1 MRAERPPRVPGAN
14 RRAPLAKL
22 CEARNTSVS
31 DSGEMNPQPII
42 PAFADPLEQ
51 TAPEWA
57 WHHRTLLALQQ
68 KALHAQAEHEKA
80 AMSPVDKHA
89 LDPAESAQE
98 ESAHDVILAELHA
111 EADRL
116 REIDAALQ
124 RLRAGTYGVCEETG
138 QPISPARLRA
148 IPWTRY
154 SRAAAERHERAAT
167 ARR

>member
-1 MRAERPPRVPGAN
+1 M
-14 RRAPLAKL
+14 
-22 CEARNTSVS
+22 S
-31 DSGEMNPQPII
+31 DSGPMNPQRIA
-42 PAFADPLEQ
+42 PAFADPLDH

-57 WHHRTLLALQQ
+57 WHRRTLLALRQ
-68 KALHAQAEHEKA
+68 KALHAQAEHEQA

-89 LDPAESAQE
+89 VDPAEAAQE
-98 ESAHDVILAELHA
+98 ESEHDVILAELHA

-124 RLRAGTYGVCEETG
+124 RLREGRYGICEETG

-154 SRAAAERHERAAT
+154 SRAAA
-167 ARR
+167 ARREHPARPVTTH